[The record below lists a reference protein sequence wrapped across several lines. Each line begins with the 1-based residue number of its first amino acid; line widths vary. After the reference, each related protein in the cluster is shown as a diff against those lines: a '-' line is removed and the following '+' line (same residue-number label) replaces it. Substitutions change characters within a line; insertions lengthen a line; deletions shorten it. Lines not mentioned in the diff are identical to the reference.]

1 MNVTKARIE
10 DVPQMHRLIN
20 EFANRGDMLPRALS
34 QIYENLRDYFVVRDG
49 DSVIGCA
56 ALHVNWMD
64 LAEIR
69 SLAVDQS
76 RQHKGLGALLVE
88 ACVDEARL
96 LGLPRV
102 FCLTRQPSFFA
113 KQGFDS
119 VDRSQLPHKIWAEC
133 YYCPKFPDCDEYP
146 LMRDVTPSTPG
157 VSTSE
162 RQVARED

>member
-1 MNVTKARIE
+1 VNVTKARIE

-34 QIYENLRDYFVVRDG
+34 QIYENLRDYFVIRDG

-56 ALHVNWMD
+56 ALHVSWLD

-76 RQHKGLGALLVE
+76 RQQGGLGATLVK
-88 ACVDEARL
+88 ACVDEAKS

-102 FCLTRQPSFFA
+102 FCLTRAPEFFA
-113 KQGFDS
+113 RQGF
-119 VDRSQLPHKIWAEC
+119 VATDRSQLPHKVWAEC
-133 YYCPKFPDCDEYP
+133 YYCPKFPDCDEFA
-146 LMRDVTPSTPG
+146 LMYDINEPSPD
-157 VSTSE
+157 S
-162 RQVARED
+162 QA

>member
-1 MNVTKARIE
+1 MNVTKARIQ

-34 QIYENLRDYFVVRDG
+34 QIYENLRDYFVIRDG

-56 ALHVNWMD
+56 ALHVNWQD

-76 RQHKGLGALLVE
+76 RQQAGLGATLVKACIEE
-88 ACVDEARL
+88 AQS

-102 FCLTRQPSFFA
+102 FCLTRAPEFFVR
-113 KQGFDS
+113 QRF
-119 VDRSQLPHKIWAEC
+119 VLTDRSDLPHKVWAEC
-133 YYCPKFPDCDEYP
+133 YYCPMFPDCDEVAMMYDI
-146 LMRDVTPSTPG
+146 REPSSDSH
-157 VSTSE
+157 V
-162 RQVARED
+162 

>member
-10 DVPQMHRLIN
+10 DVPQMHKLIN

-34 QIYENLRDYFVVRDG
+34 QIYENLRDYFVIRDG
-49 DSVIGCA
+49 DNVIGCA

-76 RQHKGLGALLVE
+76 RQREGLGALLVE
-88 ACVDEARL
+88 SCVDEARQ

-102 FCLTRQPSFFA
+102 FCLTRQPEFFA
-113 KQGFDS
+113 RQGFDH
-119 VDRSQLPHKIWAEC
+119 VDRAQLPHKIWAEC
-133 YYCPKFPDCDEYP
+133 YYCPKFPDCDEFA
-146 LMRDVTPSTPG
+146 LMRDVPQS
-157 VSTSE
+157 VLDAAQQDHV
-162 RQVARED
+162 R